1 MIEQLRNW
9 RCRIFHLVVVRPV
22 ADQQLQ
28 ICVTCQRTILRER
41 GVRSERE
48 NKRGGA
54 DKTLA
59 NFGHLYV
66 TASSSSSYL
75 NAF

>member
-1 MIEQLRNW
+1 
-9 RCRIFHLVVVRPV
+9 
-22 ADQQLQ
+22 
-28 ICVTCQRTILRER
+28 
-41 GVRSERE
+41 VRSERE

-66 TASSSSSYL
+66 TASSS
-75 NAF
+75 